1 MSTPYD
7 TLAYLFEDIEKDM
20 ESIFSVDPCLN
31 NHLDAIRRNDATIDE
46 QLKQEEIARAAVSA
60 ADVRLAE
67 IRALEKDAI
76 RQRKEALG
84 VVSGCKGRALYF
96 KRLNLGRLASVE
108 KRKKELLQV
117 EARKR
122 LNTIGRDIRANRGRR
137 AGIGLDIVNI
147 SDAPQ
152 PMSEEALARSR
163 ETQQSL

>member
-7 TLAYLFEDIEKDM
+7 TLAYLFDDMEKDM
-20 ESIFSVDPCLN
+20 ENIFSVDPCLN
-31 NHLDAIRRNDATIDE
+31 NHLDAMRRNDATIDE
-46 QLKQEEIARAAVSA
+46 QVRQEEIARAAVST

-108 KRKKELLQV
+108 KRRKELLQI

-122 LNTIGRDIRANRGRR
+122 LNMIGRDLRVNRGRR

-152 PMSEEALARSR
+152 PMDAEALARSR
-163 ETQQSL
+163 EKQQEI